1 MMRKFGLLLVS
12 VSALTVL
19 SAGAMAS
26 IAGSADSTPPTTAPQ
41 SSAAADDSNKM
52 VCRTLP
58 PPTGTRL
65 GNRHEC
71 HTQAE
76 WDERMREDQKKT
88 SQIQN
93 AGYQDHIPH

>member
-1 MMRKFGLLLVS
+1 MRKFGLLLVS
-12 VSALTVL
+12 VTGLMVC

-26 IAGSADSTPPTTAPQ
+26 IATSADSAPTATDATQASATADP
-41 SSAAADDSNKM
+41 NKM
-52 VCRTLP
+52 VCKTMP

-65 GNRHEC
+65 GSRHEC